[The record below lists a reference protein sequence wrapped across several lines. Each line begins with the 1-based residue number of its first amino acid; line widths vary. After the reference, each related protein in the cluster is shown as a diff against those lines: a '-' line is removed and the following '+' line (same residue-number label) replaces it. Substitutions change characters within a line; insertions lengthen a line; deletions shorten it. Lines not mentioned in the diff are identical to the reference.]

1 MLVLLSLGLLSSSL
15 GVRKT
20 PILTDDILLDG
31 KIYRP
36 VGEYQDGG
44 DDRSNPFQWMLGLV
58 KELWSGKKAKKH
70 HGASKHKQKTFKF
83 QAQFRPLRGGGE
95 AEYPQLTSSQP
106 VYRPRFTF
114 KSSEEKYFLR
124 FQSKN
129 IT

>member
-15 GVRKT
+15 VVRKT
-20 PILTDDILLDG
+20 PILKDDILLDG
-31 KIYRP
+31 RIYRP

-44 DDRSNPFQWMLGLV
+44 DDRGNPFQWMLGLV

-124 FQSKN
+124 FQSKY

>member
-70 HGASKHKQKTFKF
+70 HSSRKHKLKTFKF
-83 QAQFRPLRGGGE
+83 QPQFRPLRGDGE
-95 AEYPQLTSSQP
+95 AEYDQLTSTKP
-106 VYRPRFTF
+106 VFRPRFTF

-124 FQSKN
+124 FKSKN
-129 IT
+129 II

>member
-44 DDRSNPFQWMLGLV
+44 DDRGNPFQWMLGLV
-58 KELWSGKKAKKH
+58 KELWSGEKAKKH
-70 HGASKHKQKTFKF
+70 HGSSKHKQKTFKF
-83 QAQFRPLRGGGE
+83 QPQFRSLRGDGE
-95 AEYPQLTSSQP
+95 AEYDQLTTTKP
-106 VYRPRFTF
+106 VFRPRFTF

-124 FQSKN
+124 FKSKN